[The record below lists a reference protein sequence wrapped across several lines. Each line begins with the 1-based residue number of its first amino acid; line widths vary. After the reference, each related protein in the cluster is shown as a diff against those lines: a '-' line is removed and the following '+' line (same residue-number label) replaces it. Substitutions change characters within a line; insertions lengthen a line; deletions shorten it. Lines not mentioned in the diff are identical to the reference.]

1 MELIIVDEN
10 IRNYKRDTFL
20 FLAGQTVSLF
30 GSSLVQYAIMWH
42 ITLETQ
48 SGLMMTIFIICGFLP
63 TFFLSPF
70 AGVWADRYNR
80 KMIIIIADAFIA
92 LVTLVLAI
100 LFINGYDDLWLL
112 FLMSALRAVGS
123 GIHSPAIGAIL
134 PQIVPEDKLTR
145 INAINSS
152 VQSVVFIIAPMISAG
167 LMSRL
172 TLGRIFL
179 IDVITAGIAI
189 FILVFF
195 LKVPSHAKAMEGS
208 QSSYLSDFKEGI
220 GYIRNHGYVKMFFLF
235 CIMFFFLISP
245 LAFLT
250 PLQTTRS
257 YGDDVWRLSALEI
270 AFSGGMILGGGFIAY
285 WGGFKNKIHTMTLSI
300 VVTGLATI
308 ALGMKP
314 HFWIYLALMAAM
326 GITMPMF
333 NTPSTV
339 ILQQKVDS
347 DYLGR
352 VFGVLSMIHSSMMP
366 LGMLLFGPLADVIKI
381 ETILI
386 GTGILMFSMSFFLL
400 RSKVMLQAGE

>member
-1 MELIIVDEN
+1 MELKIVVDN
-10 IRNYKRDTFL
+10 IRKYEKDTFL
-20 FLAGQTVSLF
+20 FLAGQTISLF
-30 GSSLVQYAIMWH
+30 GSGLVQYAIMWH
-42 ITLETQ
+42 ITLETK

-80 KMIIIIADAFIA
+80 KLIIIIADAFIA
-92 LVTLVLAI
+92 IITLILAI
-100 LFINGYDDLWLL
+100 LFISGYDDLWLL
-112 FLMSALRAVGS
+112 FLMSALRAFGT

-134 PQIVPEDKLTR
+134 PQIVPEEKLTR

-152 VQSVVFIIAPMISAG
+152 IQSVVFIVAPMVSAG
-167 LMSRL
+167 IMNKIP
-172 TLGRIFL
+172 LGRIFI
-179 IDVITAGIAI
+179 IDVVTAAIAI
-189 FILVFF
+189 FILVF
-195 LKVPSHAKAMEGS
+195 LLEVPPHPKAMEINT
-208 QSSYLSDFKEGI
+208 SSYLSDFKEGI
-220 GYIRNHGYVKMFFLF
+220 QYICNHGYVKMFFLF
-235 CIMFFFLISP
+235 CIIFFFLISP

-257 YGDDVWRLSALEI
+257 YGDDVWRLSALEV
-270 AFSGGMILGGGFIAY
+270 AFSGGMIFGGAFMAY
-285 WGGFKNKIHTMTLSI
+285 WGGFKNKMHTMALSI

-308 ALGMKP
+308 GLGFRP
-314 HFWIYLALMAAM
+314 HFWLYLVLMVAL

-339 ILQQKVDS
+339 LLQQKVDS

-366 LGMLLFGPLADVIKI
+366 LGMLLFGPLADIIRI

-386 GTGILMFSMSFFLL
+386 GTGILMFSMTFFLL